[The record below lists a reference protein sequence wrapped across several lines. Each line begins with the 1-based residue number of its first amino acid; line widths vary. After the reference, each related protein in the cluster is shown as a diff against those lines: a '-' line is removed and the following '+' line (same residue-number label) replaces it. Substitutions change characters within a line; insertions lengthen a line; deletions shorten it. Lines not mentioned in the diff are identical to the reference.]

1 LILVEYIN
9 LNNDKFWKSNN
20 QILMDEHS
28 LEIAGRMH
36 IVSDIGTICL
46 FVLIVL
52 SCCHYLSAVC
62 YFREEGWSEQSC
74 VLCQS

>member
-1 LILVEYIN
+1 
-9 LNNDKFWKSNN
+9 
-20 QILMDEHS
+20 MDEHS